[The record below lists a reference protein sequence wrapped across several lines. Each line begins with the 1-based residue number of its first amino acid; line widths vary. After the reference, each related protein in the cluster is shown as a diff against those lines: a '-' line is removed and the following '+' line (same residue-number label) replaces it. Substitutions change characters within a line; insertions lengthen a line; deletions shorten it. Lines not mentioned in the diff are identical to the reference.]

1 MYIPPKSESLYFH
14 YCHTLRYSTKHAE
27 VVLLPIIHTIKMELL
42 ASQSTNNQV
51 KTIANVKYLL
61 CYLVT
66 SF

>member
-1 MYIPPKSESLYFH
+1 
-14 YCHTLRYSTKHAE
+14 
-27 VVLLPIIHTIKMELL
+27 MELL

-61 CYLVT
+61 GYLVT